1 MQVPLFIPPFQ
12 IQMLICPFR
21 LYHPKALHDRGFAM
35 AQLSKCELLFIF
47 GCRAHTHLRRSRF
60 DTGAF
65 FCQGQFQDLIFFKV
79 LKPCLPMNS
88 VPFAANVLL
97 LFRKVPDTRTSALK
111 IKFALLSDP
120 SLASCM
126 STVIFL
132 QDCRMSI
139 IGPTRG
145 G

>member
-1 MQVPLFIPPFQ
+1 
-12 IQMLICPFR
+12 
-21 LYHPKALHDRGFAM
+21 M
-35 AQLSKCELLFIF
+35 AQLSECESLLIF
-47 GCRAHTHLRRSRF
+47 GCRTHTHLGHSRF

-65 FCQGQFQDLIFFKV
+65 FYLGQFQDLTFFED

-88 VPFAANVLL
+88 VLSAANVLL
-97 LFRKVPDTRTSALK
+97 LFRKVPDTRMSALK

-132 QDCRMSI
+132 QDCHMSI
-139 IGPTRG
+139 IGPIRG

>member
-1 MQVPLFIPPFQ
+1 
-12 IQMLICPFR
+12 MLTCSFR
-21 LYHPKALHDRGFAM
+21 LYHPETLYDWGFAV
-35 AQLSKCELLFIF
+35 AQLSECESLLVF
-47 GCRAHTHLRRSRF
+47 GCQTHTHLGRSRF

-65 FCQGQFQDLIFFKV
+65 FCLGQFQDLTFFKD

-97 LFRKVPDTRTSALK
+97 LFRKVRATRMSALK

-120 SLASCM
+120 SLASCT

-132 QDCRMSI
+132 QDCHMSI
-139 IGPTRG
+139 FGPTRG